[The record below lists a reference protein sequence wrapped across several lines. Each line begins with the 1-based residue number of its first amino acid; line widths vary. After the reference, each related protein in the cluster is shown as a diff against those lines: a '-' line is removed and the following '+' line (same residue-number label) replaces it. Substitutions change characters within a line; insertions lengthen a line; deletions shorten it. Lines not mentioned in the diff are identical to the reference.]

1 MYLQKVMGENPKSAL
16 CWKIWRTMVTEAM
29 LPFHN
34 SSTPSTFL
42 LSFWSAMSFSPLP
55 LGLGQTLEPQ
65 FSTSKYF
72 SVVSP
77 LSSFLCFR
85 GRHIVTTFQ
94 GWPHLGSGP
103 LPSRP
108 WGGSSFANTPL
119 TLHHWL
125 LLLHLIMVLISS
137 GYWHRTPQPEW
148 FKQ

>member
-1 MYLQKVMGENPKSAL
+1 MYLQRVMGENPRSGL
-16 CWKIWRTMVTEAM
+16 CWKIWGTTVTEAM
-29 LPFHN
+29 LPFPN

-42 LSFWSAMSFSPLP
+42 LSFRSARSFSPLP

-65 FSTSKYF
+65 FSASKYT
-72 SVVSP
+72 SIVSP

-85 GRHIVTTFQ
+85 GRHILTPFL

-108 WGGSSFANTPL
+108 WGGSSFTNTPL

-125 LLLHLIMVLISS
+125 LLFHLIMVLISL
-137 GYWHRTPQPEW
+137 GYWHQKPQPEW